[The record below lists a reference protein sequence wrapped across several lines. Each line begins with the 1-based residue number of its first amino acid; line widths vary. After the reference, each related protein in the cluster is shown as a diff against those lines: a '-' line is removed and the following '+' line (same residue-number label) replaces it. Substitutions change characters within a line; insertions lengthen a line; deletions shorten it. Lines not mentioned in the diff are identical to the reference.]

1 MDPTGRNAVWGIER
15 LPYYHFE
22 VDLRQGLIQST
33 GRPYVYTD
41 EEYCSTRGGM
51 LQNHTPSSRQRYE
64 GTFAW
69 SNQVPVE
76 EGCTWYQP
84 DWTTSGYVTV
94 EWLGEGEVRIE
105 EEGTACGVTATS
117 DDGVHFTAEACEFPE
132 DERFGLPFF
141 GVREKRFRS
150 YTFNAEANTIEYEA
164 EVIRETLG
172 SEWISCH
179 RVSVQLDEP
188 DGG

>member
-1 MDPTGRNAVWGIER
+1 MR
-15 LPYYHFE
+15 
-22 VDLRQGLIQST
+22 ST
-33 GRPYVYTD
+33 ARPYVHTGERYCYTI
-41 EEYCSTRGGM
+41 GGV
-51 LQNHTPSSRQRYE
+51 LDAKNSASRQRYE

-179 RVSVQLDEP
+179 RVSVQLDKP